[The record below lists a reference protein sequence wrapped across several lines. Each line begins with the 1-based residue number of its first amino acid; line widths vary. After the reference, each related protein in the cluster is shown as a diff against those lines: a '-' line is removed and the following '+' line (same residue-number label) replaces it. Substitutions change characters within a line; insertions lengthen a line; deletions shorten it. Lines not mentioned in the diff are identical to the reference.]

1 MLHQSI
7 AGISLA
13 TVLLYVS
20 HTPEYGWIMQA
31 CWINYL
37 GNLDSKVEGWTQT
50 GCLWRQSSSYYKNCI
65 WFFFKCIVSSGV
77 DGPSWTPPGSPF
89 TANSAELVW
98 KSGQKLSCVSPLTL
112 WTHPVDP
119 RADPGYAWWILSMEH
134 QSGEWRKDGL
144 GFPDGTDALVT

>member
-13 TVLLYVS
+13 TILLCVS

-37 GNLDSKVEGWTQT
+37 GNLDSKVKYGHRLDAFGDSHLHTIKTAFE
-50 GCLWRQSSSYYKNCI
+50 SVSN
-65 WFFFKCIVSSGV
+65 VSSVLGL
-77 DGPSWTPPGSPF
+77 GPSWTPPGSPF

-119 RADPGYAWWILSMEH
+119 RADPGYAWWILSTEH